1 MNSRSATLALV
12 FAGVGHFFA
21 HLLMLLYPTVVL
33 VIEGKWGMSYG
44 ELLSLSLPA
53 LCCSGSAPCRR
64 AGSAT
69 DGAPST

>member
-33 VIEGKWGMSYG
+33 VIEGRWG
-44 ELLSLSLPA
+44 
-53 LCCSGSAPCRR
+53 
-64 AGSAT
+64 
-69 DGAPST
+69 